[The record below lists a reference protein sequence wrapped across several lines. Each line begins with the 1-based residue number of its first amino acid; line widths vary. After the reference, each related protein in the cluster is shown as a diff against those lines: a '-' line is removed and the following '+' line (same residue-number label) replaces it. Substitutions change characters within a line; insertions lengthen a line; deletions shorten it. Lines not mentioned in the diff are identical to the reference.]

1 MYERMFGH
9 QRDILKG
16 LLERVKPEQ
25 SAFFRRMYFPGQ
37 ELTIVEMCEK
47 LEPKKLSHAITQ
59 CENTIKDNLLKENP
73 AFYDK
78 NNVLLKNGDVI
89 DLHQTVNGHS
99 LFIVLDIKNFDVRYK
114 LDFRKYEYDVQSLLE
129 SGLFGAEWEI
139 IDNFFN

>member
-1 MYERMFGH
+1 MESH
-9 QRDILKG
+9 KRDILKG

-25 SAFFRRMYFPGQ
+25 LAFFRRMYFPGQ
-37 ELTIVEMCEK
+37 ELTIVEMCER
-47 LEPKKLSHAITQ
+47 LEPKKLSHAIMQ

-89 DLHQTVNGHS
+89 DLHQTVNGHN
-99 LFIVLDIKNFDVRYK
+99 LFVVLDIKSLDVRYK
-114 LDFRKYEYDVQSLLE
+114 SDFRKYEYDTKSLLE
-129 SGLFGAEWEI
+129 DSLFGPEWEI